1 LREGNINFFFFKKLL
16 DNRRKLCYCAAG
28 TESHNNNNKKNK
40 TMYFQEN
47 GAPEPQSSTKGGWM
61 KIDSQAA
68 YSKKEIK
75 CGPGRSKAFRH
86 PGETV
91 SLSPQT
97 VARKQATAVKIEM
110 MKSAALKRRILIENP
125 LAKRE
130 SDGSIVLKGL
140 RGEKGKFLPKIV
152 LG

>member
-1 LREGNINFFFFKKLL
+1 VQRELNP
-16 DNRRKLCYCAAG
+16 
-28 TESHNNNNKKNK
+28 TTNNQKNK

-47 GAPEPQSSTKGGWM
+47 GKAEPTSATKGGWE
-61 KIDSQAA
+61 KINSQAS

-75 CGPGRSKAFRH
+75 CGPGRSKNFRH

-91 SLSPQT
+91 SMSPKT
-97 VARKQATAVKIEM
+97 LARKQETALKIEM

-130 SDGSIVLKGL
+130 KDGSIVLKGL

-152 LG
+152 LA